1 MTLFDLF
8 RMGLKNLT
16 RRKARTALTVLGVI
30 IGTVSIVS
38 MVSIGI
44 GINTTFDKQYMT
56 NGSMTIIQIQQ
67 YGSIIDDDGNWL
79 GEKEQVLDDTLVAS
93 LRGID
98 HIKAIC
104 PVINTQLSMKC
115 GKYESNCQ
123 LRAIGRDSFYEFGYP
138 ETEIGSYPTADNY
151 RKLVFSNYSIQEFYY
166 WSTRNYETKTVDL
179 TQDSITVTFPSYMYQ
194 RNERKKEFQIK
205 VTPKS
210 ENWALM
216 SESDNWEYNYYCY
229 VDMDYFREMWTEY
242 CKTLTVQDRKKAI
255 LELESYDCIYVNV
268 DNINNVSTVQDE
280 IEKLGYVTY
289 SDSQYLEPLKETSN
303 MIQLVLGAIG
313 CLAMLV
319 SAINIANTMVM
330 SIYERTR
337 EIGIMKV
344 LGCYLRDIR
353 KLFLYE
359 AALIGLLG
367 GVIGIVISY
376 IVSALINKYGGP
388 IFAALMQTSGVYDI
402 EGAKFSVIPWWLP
415 FGAAA
420 FGMVVG
426 ILAGYVP
433 ARKATKI
440 SAIEAMKTNS

>member
-1 MTLFDLF
+1 
-8 RMGLKNLT
+8 
-16 RRKARTALTVLGVI
+16 
-30 IGTVSIVS
+30 
-38 MVSIGI
+38 
-44 GINTTFDKQYMT
+44 
-56 NGSMTIIQIQQ
+56 
-67 YGSIIDDDGNWL
+67 
-79 GEKEQVLDDTLVAS
+79 
-93 LRGID
+93 
-98 HIKAIC
+98 
-104 PVINTQLSMKC
+104 
-115 GKYESNCQ
+115 
-123 LRAIGRDSFYEFGYP
+123 
-138 ETEIGSYPTADNY
+138 
-151 RKLVFSNYSIQEFYY
+151 
-166 WSTRNYETKTVDL
+166 
-179 TQDSITVTFPSYMYQ
+179 MYQ